1 MKLNEKNLAVKMRRR
16 GASYGDIRAK
26 ISVSKGT
33 LSTWLKDI
41 ELSPTQI
48 KTLLKGREVS
58 RYAAGEKRK
67 TERKIKTKK
76 LVELAKKEF
85 VEMIKSPLFLI
96 GLSLYW
102 AEGDKHKQE
111 RVKFTNSDAVLI
123 AIMMRWFREI
133 CHVPE
138 NKFRIALHIHNIHVT
153 KDVKTYWSALTGIP
167 INQFQK
173 VYIKPSSLKY
183 RRNIL
188 YNGTCAIVVHNKD
201 LFRRITGWKEALAE
215 RFATLPS

>member
-67 TERKIKTKK
+67 TERKIKTK
-76 LVELAKKEF
+76 
-85 VEMIKSPLFLI
+85 
-96 GLSLYW
+96 
-102 AEGDKHKQE
+102 
-111 RVKFTNSDAVLI
+111 N
-123 AIMMRWFREI
+123 
-133 CHVPE
+133 
-138 NKFRIALHIHNIHVT
+138 
-153 KDVKTYWSALTGIP
+153 WS
-167 INQFQK
+167 N
-173 VYIKPSSLKY
+173 
-183 RRNIL
+183 
-188 YNGTCAIVVHNKD
+188 
-201 LFRRITGWKEALAE
+201 
-215 RFATLPS
+215 